1 MVDGRKNHKSHPYEE
16 TKNTIDNGRQLEREK
31 ICVLRYGEE
40 KKYCKRHEERSK
52 CAPRRRRGKEAL
64 KNVPSSHSIRMKRC
78 VRDENSRRKYDLT
91 WRGSG
96 VNREKKREPKQSEPS
111 QVKTKVQQKQ
121 TKQKG
126 KGTRTLVRYTIGTTA
141 GRPLTETNVF
151 IRKNQ
156 EARRKSRT
164 ERVRFGIGGEG
175 SRKRLR
181 SRGWRPV
188 APHSPLGTLPLLAR
202 GAHAVAAVAATAG
215 LGCCRKG
222 G

>member
-64 KNVPSSHSIRMKRC
+64 KNVPPSHSIRMKRC

-96 VNREKKREPKQSEPS
+96 VN
-111 QVKTKVQQKQ
+111 
-121 TKQKG
+121 
-126 KGTRTLVRYTIGTTA
+126 TIATD
-141 GRPLTETNVF
+141 
-151 IRKNQ
+151 
-156 EARRKSRT
+156 
-164 ERVRFGIGGEG
+164 
-175 SRKRLR
+175 
-181 SRGWRPV
+181 
-188 APHSPLGTLPLLAR
+188 
-202 GAHAVAAVAATAG
+202 AAAATAATAATAAATSAASPKENALVHKSNDILFLWKALRRPITG
-215 LGCCRKG
+215 VQ
-222 G
+222 